1 MKIRTAD
8 VRRVR
13 GFALVV
19 LCLYFTAPCFVS
31 ATRETSDLPVGRW
44 KCGIEYGSWI
54 IERNA
59 DGTFE
64 KKGKLVQM
72 LGQPPQDFAVK
83 GRWRL
88 ETKDYIEIWDQVSP
102 ENWRELKGS
111 TRRAKVLLLERDTF
125 RRIQSDSPVFI
136 ETRIR

>member
-1 MKIRTAD
+1 MKIWTVDLKGVSA
-8 VRRVR
+8 
-13 GFALVV
+13 FASVL
-19 LCLYFTAPCFVS
+19 LCLHLSEPCFAGS
-31 ATRETSDLPVGRW
+31 AVATPGLLVGRW
-44 KCGIEYGSWI
+44 ECLIEYGSWI

-59 DGTFE
+59 NGTFE
-64 KKGKLVQM
+64 KKGKLVQT

-88 ETKDYIEIWDQVSP
+88 EGKDYIEIWDQVSP
-102 ENWRELKGS
+102 HSWSELEVS
-111 TRRAKVLLLERDTF
+111 TRRAKVLLLQRDKF

>member
-1 MKIRTAD
+1 MKTWIVD
-8 VRRVR
+8 LKRVSA
-13 GFALVV
+13 FASV
-19 LCLYFTAPCFVS
+19 LLYLHLSTPCFAGV
-31 ATRETSDLPVGRW
+31 TLETPDLLVGRW
-44 KCGIEYGSWI
+44 ECRIEYGSWI

-64 KKGKLVQM
+64 KKGKLVQT

-88 ETKDYIEIWDQVSP
+88 EGKKYIEIWDQVSP
-102 ENWRELKGS
+102 DSWSELKGS
-111 TRRAKVLLLERDTF
+111 TRRAKVLLLQRDKF